1 MPYAKL
7 INGESWH
14 LVTNGPVE
22 FEKYLIQIQDF
33 WKIINHLEEF
43 LNWIKKYRKMST
55 YNQFI
60 LELIGSQP
68 IMPKNLPRQY
78 FCTFWA
84 LLTLGL
90 TFNSNWSTMCISCE
104 PLSMFISLKLRDWCQ
119 MIQVIYPNIVLNIK
133 ICSYNCQLGIGE
145 NRIRTLGMHMNSPI
159 HSHHAAPYDSKTG
172 PINANNW
179 CGGWRHSC
187 RCIRLLG
194 FSNTILSD

>member
-78 FCTFWA
+78 CHQSSAHSGPYWLWA
-84 LLTLGL
+84 LPLTP
-90 TFNSNWSTMCISCE
+90 TEVPCVSVVN
-104 PLSMFISLKLRDWCQ
+104 
-119 MIQVIYPNIVLNIK
+119 
-133 ICSYNCQLGIGE
+133 
-145 NRIRTLGMHMNSPI
+145 H
-159 HSHHAAPYDSKTG
+159 
-172 PINANNW
+172 
-179 CGGWRHSC
+179 
-187 RCIRLLG
+187 
-194 FSNTILSD
+194 